1 MNDETRYKI
10 LNTSIELFKTKG
22 YNNVTIN
29 EICKACNIVK
39 GTFYYNYK
47 SKDQLLLN
55 YFFLTN
61 KDIDKKI
68 ETIDQSGS
76 WLDKC
81 WQYKKLYLQ
90 SLSDLGPDMLKS
102 LILVDFN
109 NGVNLFDYS
118 LNDFDPVTTKIRE
131 KVILLTKLAQEN
143 NELRPDIDPYEL
155 SECFASATLGIAAK
169 WSAQNGNFSFID
181 EAYKFFLL
189 IYR

>member
-81 WQYKKLYLQ
+81 
-90 SLSDLGPDMLKS
+90 
-102 LILVDFN
+102 
-109 NGVNLFDYS
+109 
-118 LNDFDPVTTKIRE
+118 
-131 KVILLTKLAQEN
+131 
-143 NELRPDIDPYEL
+143 
-155 SECFASATLGIAAK
+155 
-169 WSAQNGNFSFID
+169 
-181 EAYKFFLL
+181 
-189 IYR
+189 